1 MRGVRCTKD
10 GIAVLDLPDDERP
23 GVRVTVASSGI
34 CGSDVHLASF
44 GPSACT
50 FGHEFCGRLDDGTPV
65 AVLPIVTCGRC
76 ERCLR
81 GDEQQC
87 QAALGA
93 MYGVSLDGGMAEA
106 AWVDPACTKPLPPGL
121 SLDDACLVEPIAVAL
136 HGCNRAGVGPSTRTL
151 VVGGGPIGLCA
162 VATARAAGATVD
174 VLAHRSERVAA
185 AERLGAGTSPADG
198 YDVVIE
204 AAGTQGS
211 LDAAIDRV
219 RPGGTVSIVGS
230 YWDPVAIGLGFQ
242 MKEVTLLPS
251 FTYGHHHGSDEFVD
265 AMAVLAGAPDLP
277 AAVITH
283 RLPLDAAAE
292 AFGLA
297 SDRGRGA
304 IKVVLHP

>member
-1 MRGVRCTKD
+1 M
-10 GIAVLDLPDDERP
+10 
-23 GVRVTVASSGI
+23 
-34 CGSDVHLASF
+34 
-44 GPSACT
+44 
-50 FGHEFCGRLDDGTPV
+50 
-65 AVLPIVTCGRC
+65 
-76 ERCLR
+76 
-81 GDEQQC
+81 
-87 QAALGA
+87 
-93 MYGVSLDGGMAEA
+93 
-106 AWVDPACTKPLPPGL
+106 
-121 SLDDACLVEPIAVAL
+121 
-136 HGCNRAGVGPSTRTL
+136 
-151 VVGGGPIGLCA
+151 
-162 VATARAAGATVD
+162 
-174 VLAHRSERVAA
+174 LAHRSERVAA